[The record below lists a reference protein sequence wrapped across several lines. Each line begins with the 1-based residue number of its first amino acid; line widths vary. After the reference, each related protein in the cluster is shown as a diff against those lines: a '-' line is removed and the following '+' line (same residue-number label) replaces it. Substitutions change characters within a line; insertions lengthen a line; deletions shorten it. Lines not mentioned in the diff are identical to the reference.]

1 MESGI
6 QLKESG
12 TLLKIGIQNP
22 NFTNS
27 LESNTENPEF
37 RAWNPESKT
46 VLDSLTWGD
55 SSLIVFP
62 TAVTKGK
69 KKERKKERKKTLCIA
84 AVVVVFFF
92 MSKVS

>member
-27 LESNTENPEF
+27 LESSTGNPEF

-46 VLDSLTWGD
+46 VLDSVTWGD

-69 KKERKKERKKTLCIA
+69 KKERKEKDAVYIA

-92 MSKVS
+92 SCPR

>member
-12 TLLKIGIQNP
+12 PLLKIGIQNP

-27 LESNTENPEF
+27 LESSTGNPEF

-46 VLDSLTWGD
+46 VLDSVTWGD

-62 TAVTKGK
+62 TAATNGK
-69 KKERKKERKKTLCIA
+69 KKERKKTLCIA

-92 MSKVS
+92 SCPR